1 MTNAGDGSL
10 ELQGGA
16 SVDRAAALS
25 ARVLELHED
34 RCNCAQSLAC
44 AFSDI
49 AQVDADTLFVLMEG
63 FGAGMGGHA
72 ETCGAVTA
80 GVAVIGA
87 LASDGRASRTTKEAT
102 YEMASEFV
110 EAFRGECG
118 STTCHVL
125 KEMSPVPTP
134 HRCDAYMTCA
144 VRHLLRVLEE
154 RGLTDAGR

>member
-1 MTNAGDGSL
+1 
-10 ELQGGA
+10 
-16 SVDRAAALS
+16 
-25 ARVLELHED
+25 
-34 RCNCAQSLAC
+34 
-44 AFSDI
+44 
-49 AQVDADTLFVLMEG
+49 
-63 FGAGMGGHA
+63 MGGHA

-125 KEMSPVPTP
+125 KEISPVPTP